1 MGAGGLQPSAG
12 CRPLVNGSGCEGPAP
27 PSLKLKGVQM
37 RFKFAH
43 FLSCKVLKNTS
54 MLFDRLLGQAFAM
67 ARIRALVRL
76 SVP

>member
-1 MGAGGLQPSAG
+1 
-12 CRPLVNGSGCEGPAP
+12 
-27 PSLKLKGVQM
+27 M

-76 SVP
+76 SVCALDYV